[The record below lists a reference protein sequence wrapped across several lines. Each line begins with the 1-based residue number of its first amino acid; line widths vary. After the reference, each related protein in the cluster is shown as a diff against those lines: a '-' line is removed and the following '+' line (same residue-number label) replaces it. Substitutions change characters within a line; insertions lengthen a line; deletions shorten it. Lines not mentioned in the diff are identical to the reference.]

1 MQLTVIAVGK
11 LKERYWQEALAEY
24 AKRLS
29 GYARIEV
36 LEVQDEPAPEN
47 VSEATKQQILR
58 LEAAKVEKLLRDRDA
73 VIALDI
79 SGTQLS
85 SEAWSSQYQRLEGG
99 GYGRL
104 VFVMGGSFGLSDQ
117 ILQRA
122 VYRWSF
128 GPITLP
134 HQLARVVLVEQIY
147 RGIRIAKGEPYH
159 K

>member
-79 SGTQLS
+79 SGTQLT
-85 SEAWSSQYQRLEGG
+85 SEAWSAQYQRFEGG

-122 VYRWSF
+122 VFRWSF

>member
-29 GYARIEV
+29 GYVRIEV
-36 LEVQDEPAPEN
+36 LEVQDEPASEN
-47 VSEATKQQILR
+47 VSEATRQQILR

-79 SGTQLS
+79 SGTQLT
-85 SEAWSSQYQRLEGG
+85 SEAWSAQYQRLEGG

-117 ILQRA
+117 LLQRA
-122 VYRWSF
+122 VFRWSF

>member
-1 MQLTVIAVGK
+1 MQLLIVSVGK

-29 GYARIEV
+29 GYVRLDLTEV
-36 LEVQDEPAPEN
+36 ADEPAPDN
-47 VSEATKQQILR
+47 VSEATKLQILR
-58 LEAAKVEKLLRDRDA
+58 QEGARIEKHLRDRDA

-79 SGTQLS
+79 AGKPLT
-85 SEAWSSQYQRLEGG
+85 SEAWSEQYERLSGG

-104 VFVMGGSFGLSDQ
+104 VFVVGGSFGLADE

-122 VYRWSF
+122 VVRWSF
-128 GPITLP
+128 GPLTLP
-134 HQLARVVLVEQIY
+134 HQLARVVLLEQIY